1 MAENVHI
8 YNDRTQKHR
17 GENGGIITHQNCIEN
32 AQHGKWQNGKYQTI
46 KWQNCKG
53 TTQHMIENTHTKK
66 RKKIH
71 IEKMQEQIYTI
82 AYLIEN
88 TNL

>member
-17 GENGGIITHQNCIEN
+17 GENGGIITYQNCIEN

-53 TTQHMIENTHTKK
+53 TTQHMIENTHS
-66 RKKIH
+66 RK
-71 IEKMQEQIYTI
+71 
-82 AYLIEN
+82 
-88 TNL
+88 

>member
-8 YNDRTQKHR
+8 YNDRTQQHR

-53 TTQHMIENTHTKK
+53 TTQHMIKNTHT
-66 RKKIH
+66 R
-71 IEKMQEQIYTI
+71 
-82 AYLIEN
+82 N
-88 TNL
+88 